1 MYLFT
6 IKQLQWSRIAI
17 LKLAMC
23 LKISNLP
30 ACMAMS
36 PKRHAITHTH
46 IITLYSNKIIIA
58 QGAASYLHTVHSD
71 T

>member
-1 MYLFT
+1 MLQLASYVLRN
-6 IKQLQWSRIAI
+6 IKSFYV
-17 LKLAMC
+17 
-23 LKISNLP
+23 P
-30 ACMAMS
+30 ACMVMS
-36 PKRHAITHTH
+36 PKRHTITHTH